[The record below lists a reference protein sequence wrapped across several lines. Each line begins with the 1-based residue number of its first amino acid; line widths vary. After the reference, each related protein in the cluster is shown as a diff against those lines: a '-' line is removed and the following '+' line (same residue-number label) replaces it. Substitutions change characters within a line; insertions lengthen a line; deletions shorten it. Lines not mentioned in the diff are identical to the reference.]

1 MWERFDEEMSHFYTK
16 RKTFFKSPHLNNIN
30 PKTSFMDTDQHLLVK
45 TLENYDTFFGET
57 KNMSDDYDHDD
68 EEKIC

>member
-1 MWERFDEEMSHFYTK
+1 M
-16 RKTFFKSPHLNNIN
+16 NNIN
-30 PKTSFMDTDQHLLVK
+30 PKTSFIDTDQHLLVK

>member
-1 MWERFDEEMSHFYTK
+1 
-16 RKTFFKSPHLNNIN
+16 
-30 PKTSFMDTDQHLLVK
+30 MDTDQHLLVK

-68 EEKIC
+68 EEKICWWNFLERSKRDKDK